1 MGDSVACR
9 LVLKAETEPPF
20 EEAMQKLESIVET
33 MESGE
38 LPLDTLMARF
48 EEGTRLAK
56 TCQARLVQAEL
67 KIQQLEKNAAG
78 ELTLKP
84 LEISNGND

>member
-1 MGDSVACR
+1 VA
-9 LVLKAETEPPF
+9 KAEQPEMPF
-20 EEAMQKLESIVET
+20 EEAMQKLEAIVDA

-38 LPLDTLMARF
+38 LPLESLMGKF

-56 TCQARLVQAEL
+56 ICQAKLAQAEV
-67 KIQQLEKNAAG
+67 KVQQLEKNAAG

-84 LEISNGND
+84 IEIANGNE

>member
-1 MGDSVACR
+1 MA
-9 LVLKAETEPPF
+9 KPEPEVPF
-20 EEAMQKLESIVET
+20 EEAMQKLETIVEA

-38 LPLDTLMARF
+38 LPLESLMAKF

-56 TCQARLVQAEL
+56 VCQTRLVQAET

-78 ELTLKP
+78 ELTLRP
-84 LEISNGND
+84 VEINEQ